1 MIISRE
7 MDYALR
13 ILRQLSRGGSMQA
26 AELEKSENVSV
37 NFARKILQK
46 LKRAGIVQITRGPE
60 GGCSLAIPCQKLTLW
75 DVKQAID
82 PEPVMNRCMQLDY
95 RCDGSCGDSC
105 GIRNECRRIEI
116 LLQEEMQRRSLCDLY
131 RERP

>member
-60 GGCSLAIPCQKLTLW
+60 GGVQPGNPL
-75 DVKQAID
+75 
-82 PEPVMNRCMQLDY
+82 
-95 RCDGSCGDSC
+95 
-105 GIRNECRRIEI
+105 
-116 LLQEEMQRRSLCDLY
+116 
-131 RERP
+131 

>member
-13 ILRQLSRGGSMQA
+13 ILRQLSERKSMQA
-26 AELEKSENVSV
+26 AELEERENVSV

-46 LKRAGIVQITRGPE
+46 LKRAGIVDITRGPD
-60 GGCSLAIPCQKLTLW
+60 GGCSLAVPCETLTLW

-82 PEPVMNRCMQLDY
+82 PEPVVNRCMQEGY
-95 RCDGSCGDSC
+95 QCDGSCGDHC
-105 GIRNECRRIEI
+105 GIRKECMRIEA
-116 LLQEEMQRRSLCDLY
+116 LLKEEMSRRSLLDLY
-131 RERP
+131 KEKT